1 MRTIRRNYKILYIA
15 SAVTF
20 AAFLALALA
29 PAESQAPNSSE
40 DVLFQSSA
48 ITALQQG
55 VFDGSM
61 TYEELASHGDF
72 GIGTINSVD
81 GEMVEL
87 DDQFYQIKA
96 DGLVYPVNNSMK
108 TPFAIVTDFAP
119 DKEMKFYASGDGS
132 ANLTMLQRYLDN
144 QMPSENIFYAIRIH
158 GLLDY
163 IKTRSLPAQAK
174 PYTTLAEATENQ
186 SVFEMFNQSG
196 TLVGFW
202 SPAFVSGINVPGY
215 HFHFLN
221 DKKTAGGHVLDLRMK
236 NASVAFDYALELF
249 VDLPQEKE
257 FLLADLSEA
266 NQEDL
271 EKAESNPAPAR

>member
-1 MRTIRRNYKILYIA
+1 MA
-15 SAVTF
+15 SAVAF
-20 AAFLALALA
+20 AAFLALA
-29 PAESQAPNSSE
+29 PAESSAPNSSK

-72 GIGTINSVD
+72 GIGTFNSLD

-96 DGLVYPVNNSMK
+96 DGSIYAVNNSMK
-108 TPFAIVTDFAP
+108 TPFAIVTDFAS

-144 QMPSENIFYAIRIH
+144 QMPSENIFYAIRVH
-158 GLLDY
+158 GLFDY
-163 IKTRSLPAQAK
+163 IKTRSVPAQAK

-202 SPAFVSGINVPGY
+202 YPAFANGVNVPGY

-221 DKKTAGGHVLDLRMK
+221 DKRTAGGHVLDLRMK

-249 VDLPQEKE
+249 MDLPQEKE
-257 FLLADLSEA
+257 FLLADLSKA

-271 EKAESNPAPAR
+271 EKAESNPAPTR